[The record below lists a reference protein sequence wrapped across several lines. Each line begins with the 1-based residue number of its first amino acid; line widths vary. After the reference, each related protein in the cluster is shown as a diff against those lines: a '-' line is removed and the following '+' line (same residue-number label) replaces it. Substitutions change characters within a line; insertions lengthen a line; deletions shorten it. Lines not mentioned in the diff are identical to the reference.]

1 MILRP
6 AGASPALPVSHPP
19 KLSRQALSRQAM
31 TAIGLSLAFH
41 AGVGVYLYTHRF
53 TLLALPGPDEIP
65 VVTLQRVQLPPP
77 PQPPQPKPQPQRA
90 EIKPLNI
97 HLGPTVLDAP
107 APPKALDL
115 APLKT
120 PPAVGAP
127 AAATPPPPPA
137 PPRAKAIQNPA
148 WLSKP
153 TGDQLAGVYPQR
165 ALDLGLAGSATLTC
179 TVSAAGQVQGCAVAE
194 ETPKDFGFGA
204 AALKLSR
211 WFRMSPQTQ
220 DGQPVDGA
228 SVRIPIRFTLAG

>member
-6 AGASPALPVSHPP
+6 AGPSLALSVVHPP
-19 KLSRQALSRQAM
+19 RSRQPLSRQAM

-41 AGVGVYLYTHRF
+41 AGVGVYLYAHRF
-53 TLLALPGPDEIP
+53 TLMALPGPDEIP
-65 VVTLQRVQLPPP
+65 VVTLERVPLPPP
-77 PQPPQPKPQPQRA
+77 PQPPQHA
-90 EIKPLNI
+90 ELQKPLNL
-97 HLGPTVLDAP
+97 HVGPTVLDAP
-107 APPKALDL
+107 LPPQTLDL
-115 APLKT
+115 ASLKA
-120 PPAVGAP
+120 PPALDIP
-127 AAATPPPPPA
+127 TAAAPPPPPA
-137 PPRAKAIQNPA
+137 APKAKVIQNPA
-148 WLSKP
+148 WVSKP

-179 TVSAAGQVQGCAVAE
+179 TVSAGGQVQGCAVAE

-228 SVRIPIRFTLAG
+228 SVRIPIKFTLTG